1 MNIQKRPVAMSKPLS
16 KLLSG
21 INPRTARNYEATIK
35 HVNRYLK
42 IPEDIFNFKMI
53 NERFP
58 NDLFEWIATGG
69 KGIWKITKLSQLK
82 QKIAQINALMNR
94 FGRGK
99 DHNVNYYY
107 HQLEK
112 MVDYHEIE
120 LEEGVPENIPDWHDL
135 QDQLSDQAG
144 LRSTKG
150 IICLIYAHGYVL
162 RTAELFLT
170 RLVDDGIHNFLDLE
184 KGIWSIRKHKR
195 QHEGDRIFEISPLLK
210 NRLKVLKTDW
220 LLTKKN
226 GEPYSDNCY
235 HLTAHGWNDLPPCR
249 IIRHSFETWNR
260 LHSGY
265 TEEQKT
271 YWHTVLGH
279 TSLTAMAHYV
289 DPVKTNT

>member
-135 QDQLSDQAG
+135 QDQLSD
-144 LRSTKG
+144 
-150 IICLIYAHGYVL
+150 H
-162 RTAELFLT
+162 
-170 RLVDDGIHNFLDLE
+170 
-184 KGIWSIRKHKR
+184 
-195 QHEGDRIFEISPLLK
+195 
-210 NRLKVLKTDW
+210 
-220 LLTKKN
+220 
-226 GEPYSDNCY
+226 
-235 HLTAHGWNDLPPCR
+235 
-249 IIRHSFETWNR
+249 
-260 LHSGY
+260 
-265 TEEQKT
+265 
-271 YWHTVLGH
+271 
-279 TSLTAMAHYV
+279 
-289 DPVKTNT
+289 